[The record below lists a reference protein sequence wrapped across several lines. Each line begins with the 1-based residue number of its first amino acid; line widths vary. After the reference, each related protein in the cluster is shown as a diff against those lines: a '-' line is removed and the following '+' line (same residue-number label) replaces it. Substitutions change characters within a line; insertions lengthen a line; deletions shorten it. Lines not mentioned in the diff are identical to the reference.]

1 MKDVVSIPTH
11 FLLAVIDLYEEVTCV
26 KVKDCVHMYES

>member
-1 MKDVVSIPTH
+1 MKDVVSIPAH

-26 KVKDCVHMYES
+26 KVKDCLHMYES

>member
-11 FLLAVIDLYEEVTCV
+11 FLLAVIDLYETSYQMSIQN
-26 KVKDCVHMYES
+26 KK

>member
-1 MKDVVSIPTH
+1 MKDAVSIPTH

-26 KVKDCVHMYES
+26 KVKDCLHMYES